1 MDKQQKQKFKKE
13 RGGMLNEELQKLNQT
28 IEYIEKRHE
37 EKIRDLREKI
47 ELLIFQKE
55 LLDKYNP

>member
-1 MDKQQKQKFKKE
+1 
-13 RGGMLNEELQKLNQT
+13 MLNEELQKLNQT